1 MSNSVS
7 QQNQPQPAQFGL
19 VVISAPSGTG
29 KSTLCARLLKNH
41 ASRLEL
47 SISTTSRSPRGT
59 EKDGIE
65 YYFLS
70 EENFKTE
77 IFKDQFAEWALVHG
91 NYYGTSKKTLNEA
104 WNRKMHV
111 LLDIDVQGADSLKEM
126 FGHRCARIFIAPP
139 NFEVLEQRLRNR
151 GTDNEDVI
159 QKRLLNAKKEMLH
172 MNDFDHVITND
183 ELEVAYQHL
192 EKIVLEILDRWEG
205 NHG

>member
-1 MSNSVS
+1 MSNHST
-7 QQNQPQPAQFGL
+7 QQNQPHLTQFGL

-41 ASRLEL
+41 ARRLEL

-77 IFKDQFAEWALVHG
+77 ISKDQFAEWALVHG
-91 NYYGTSKKTLNEA
+91 NYYGTSKKTLNDA

-126 FGHRCARIFIAPP
+126 FGQRCARIFITPP

-172 MNDFDHVITND
+172 MNDFDYVITND
-183 ELEVAYQHL
+183 DLEVAYQQL
-192 EKIVLEILDRWEG
+192 EKIVLEVLDRWEG
-205 NHG
+205 KHG